1 MYSNIY
7 KKMIG
12 MFINL
17 PDDLI
22 KQIKQFMQPT
32 PTAEIMKTHIQRW
45 TRKNYFHL
53 WFRDHYRKVVGELR
67 GRAYKRMR
75 YIKENQDRII
85 KLLNKRGE
93 NMTIEKLIRR
103 NHDYHSTIN
112 EWSKKTFWI
121 YVE

>member
-1 MYSNIY
+1 MS
-7 KKMIG
+7 
-12 MFINL
+12 
-17 PDDLI
+17 
-22 KQIKQFMQPT
+22 
-32 PTAEIMKTHIQRW
+32 
-45 TRKNYFHL
+45 
-53 WFRDHYRKVVGELR
+53 VLR

-75 YIKENQDRII
+75 YIKESQNDIL

-112 EWSKKTFWI
+112 EWQKKTFWI

>member
-1 MYSNIY
+1 
-7 KKMIG
+7 MIG

-53 WFRDHYRKVVGELR
+53 WFRDHYRTVVSVLR

-75 YIKENQDRII
+75 YIKESQNDIL

-103 NHDYHSTIN
+103 NHNYHSTIN
-112 EWSKKTFWI
+112 EWQKKTFWI

>member
-1 MYSNIY
+1 
-7 KKMIG
+7 MIG
-12 MFINL
+12 IFVIL
-17 PDDLI
+17 PDDLV
-22 KQIKQFMQPT
+22 KHIKQFIRPT

-45 TRKNYFHL
+45 TRKSYFHL
-53 WFRDHYRKVVGELR
+53 WFRDHYRQVVGELR

-93 NMTIEKLIRR
+93 NMNIEKLIRR
-103 NHDYHSTIN
+103 NHDYHSTVN
-112 EWSKKTFWI
+112 EWQKKTFWI

>member
-1 MYSNIY
+1 
-7 KKMIG
+7 MIR

-17 PDDLI
+17 PDDLV
-22 KQIKQFMQPT
+22 KHIKQFIRPT

-53 WFRDHYRKVVGELR
+53 WFRDHNQKVVDVLS

-75 YIKENQDRII
+75 YIKENQDSIL

-93 NMTIEKLIRR
+93 NMTIEKLIKR
-103 NHDYHSTIN
+103 NYDL
-112 EWSKKTFWI
+112 SKTYEKYNKSFWI